1 MNETLRRWR
10 RQARLVAP
18 AVVVLA
24 AGTAAP
30 AGAQSSAARTDAGR
44 TATIT
49 YAKDIAPIFQE
60 KCEICHRGDG
70 MAPMSL
76 ATYADVRPWVRSIKR
91 KVEGRDMPPWYVD
104 KTVGIQKF
112 ANDRSLSD
120 REIDL
125 ISRWVDAGG
134 PQGDPRDQPKAKA
147 WPSDNVWQ
155 FADYFGRPP
164 DLVVKSP
171 DYSMPAVSQD
181 RWWEVR
187 GAPAIPEDR
196 WVAGTE
202 TRPARRSRKVVHHA
216 TTMLFQKETAEV
228 RDFLRSARSGKVDPS
243 VLYPSD
249 TPDDP
254 SKLLDPSPAGQAFS
268 EWAVGKNGELY
279 VEHDAGQFLRGG
291 SEIGWDIHLSAS
303 GEEAPVEVETAFWF
317 YPKGKLPKY
326 RAMMSAFGYAQ
337 SHDIDIPPGQISRTE
352 GYTTLPAP
360 AIILNFQPHMHFRG
374 KAFTMEAIYPD
385 GRTEVLNSVP
395 QYRFNWHI
403 NYVYA
408 KDSAPVLP
416 KGTVIK
422 TVAWHDNTPANKFN
436 PDPAQWVT
444 FGQRSVDEMGH
455 ANEVVVYI
463 SEADYERIVAERK
476 RAAGASATQQQ
487 QQQ

>member
-1 MNETLRRWR
+1 MRPLFG
-10 RQARLVAP
+10 ASVALL
-18 AVVVLA
+18 AILA
-24 AGTAAP
+24 AGP
-30 AGAQSSAARTDAGR
+30 ARAQNQPEP
-44 TATIT
+44 IT
-49 YAKDIAPIFQE
+49 FAKNIAPIFQE
-60 KCEICHRGDG
+60 KCEICHRADG

-76 ATYADVRPWVRSIKR
+76 STYSAIRPWVQSIKR

-125 ISRWVDAGG
+125 ISRWVDAGA
-134 PQGDPRDQPKAKA
+134 PQGDPRDLPKPKV
-147 WPSDNVWQ
+147 WPSADVWQ
-155 FADYFGRPP
+155 FAEYFGRPP

-171 DYSMPAVSQD
+171 DYSMPAVAQD
-181 RWWEVR
+181 RWWETR
-187 GAPAIPEDR
+187 GTPAIPEDR

-202 TRPARRSRKVVHHA
+202 TRPTGRSRKVVHHA

-249 TPDDP
+249 RVEDP
-254 SKLLDPSPAGQAFS
+254 ATLLDPPPAGQSFS

-279 VEHDAGQFLRGG
+279 VEHDAGQFLRAG
-291 SEIGWDIHLSAS
+291 SEIGWDIHLNAN
-303 GEEAPVEVETAFWF
+303 GEETPVEVETAFWF

-326 RAMMSAFGYAQ
+326 RAMMSAIGYAK
-337 SHDIDIPPGQISRTE
+337 STEIDLPPGQVSRLDA
-352 GYTTLPAP
+352 YTTLPAP

-374 KAFTMEAIYPD
+374 KSFSMEAIFPD

-403 NYVYA
+403 NYVYT
-408 KDSAPVLP
+408 KDAAPVLP
-416 KGTVIK
+416 KGTIIK
-422 TVAWHDNTPANKFN
+422 TTAWHDNTPANKFN

-444 FGQRSVDEMGH
+444 FGQRSVDEMAH

-463 SEADYERIVAERK
+463 TEADYERIIAERK
-476 RAAGASATQQQ
+476 AATVTQQQ
-487 QQQ
+487 Q

>member
-1 MNETLRRWR
+1 MSKTRS
-10 RQARLVAP
+10 RQRIRLVIA
-18 AVVVLA
+18 AVAVALLAYLA
-24 AGTAAP
+24 AASP
-30 AGAQSSAARTDAGR
+30 QAQNLTGQSQP
-44 TATIT
+44 IT
-49 YAKDIAPIFQE
+49 FTKDVAPIFQE
-60 KCEICHRGDG
+60 KCEVCHRGEG

-76 ATYADVRPWVRSIKR
+76 TNYSETRPWVRSIKQ
-91 KVEGRDMPPWYVD
+91 KVVNGDMPPWYVD

-112 ANDRSLSD
+112 ANDRSLSN
-120 REIDL
+120 REINL
-125 ISRWVDAGG
+125 IAQWVDAGA
-134 PQGDPRDQPKAKA
+134 PQGDPKDLPKPKA
-147 WPSDNVWQ
+147 WPPDDVWQ
-155 FADYFGRPP
+155 FAEYFGRPP

-171 DYSMPAVSQD
+171 AYSMPPVSQD

-187 GAPAIPEDR
+187 GTPAVPEDR

-216 TTMLFQKETAEV
+216 TTMLFQRETEEV
-228 RDFLRSARSGKVDPS
+228 RDFVRAARTGKADPS

-249 TPDDP
+249 KPDDP

-279 VEHDAGQFLRGG
+279 AEHDAGQFLRGG

-303 GEEAPVEVETAFWF
+303 GEETPVEVETAFWF
-317 YPKGKLPKY
+317 YPKGTLPKY
-326 RAMMSAFGYAQ
+326 RAMMSTFGYAQ
-337 SHDIDIPPGQISRTE
+337 SYDIDIPPGQVSRID

-374 KAFTMEAIYPD
+374 KAFSMEAIYPD
-385 GRTEVLNSVP
+385 GRSEVLNSVP
-395 QYRFNWHI
+395 KYRFNWHI

-408 KDSAPVLP
+408 KDAAPVLP

-422 TVAWHDNTPANKFN
+422 TTAWHDNTAANPFN

-455 ANEVVVYI
+455 ANEVVIYI
-463 SEADYERIVAERK
+463 SEADYQRIIEERK
-476 RAAGASATQQQ
+476 KAAANTTQQQ
-487 QQQ
+487 Q